1 LADPVIHDDGIASD
15 RFPDEDARRSN
26 DKTTCL
32 SIPVAYHQAK
42 SKGIEG
48 MTRIN
53 INRVVLG
60 GLVAAIVLFV
70 VSGIVN
76 GAILGPAWQAWLE
89 AMGSLNHAPS
99 PPAGMVI
106 WAVVS
111 LVFGLTGVWIYAAIR
126 PRYGAGW
133 QTALLAGFMLWLAG
147 WLAPALGQVALGAIP
162 TYVTVVGCAGGLAG
176 ALLAVL
182 AGAATYKEA

>member
-1 LADPVIHDDGIASD
+1 
-15 RFPDEDARRSN
+15 
-26 DKTTCL
+26 
-32 SIPVAYHQAK
+32 
-42 SKGIEG
+42 

-53 INRVVLG
+53 SSRLLMG
-60 GLVAAIVLFV
+60 GIVAAIVLFI

-76 GAILGPAWQAWLE
+76 GAILGSAWQAWLQ

-99 PPAGMVI
+99 ATAGIVI

-111 LVFGLTGVWIYAAIR
+111 LVFGLTGIWIYAGIR

-133 QTALLAGFMLWLAG
+133 KTAMLAGLLLWLTG

-162 TYVTVVGCAGGLAG
+162 FYVTVVGCVGGLVG
-176 ALLAVL
+176 ALLALL
-182 AGAATYKEA
+182 AGAAVYKEN